1 MQGQERARCLAT
13 AEELCRIAG
22 ELNLLAELQAD
33 LSHVFQ
39 FPTPIPE
46 KDWFSRCM
54 AARRN
59 TRYIAAYGGLE
70 SALINP
76 LYSNFGNNARLR
88 MVSQDN
94 KSSTEEI
101 IAANYGQLFQDG
113 FMRLTHSSSK
123 LLSPLSCLGTEE
135 DRWQYMAA
143 TSRRFLQQA
152 RRDAAI
158 IVSELHQKNKNKTF
172 TPMTLPVNTNRQ
184 KQAYQNN
191 GIKYKL
197 TQDPELSPGRY
208 LYGGDTEAYDLAAK
222 VKPCLPLS
230 CVTPATLLS
239 HMNRQYYSLV
249 SMATVLSS
257 SGRLLCS

>member
-76 LYSNFGNNARLR
+76 FYSNFGNNARLR
-88 MVSQDN
+88 MVRQDN
-94 KSSTEEI
+94 TSSTEEI

-123 LLSPLSCLGTEE
+123 LLSPLSCLGTKE
-135 DRWQYMAA
+135 DRWQFMALI
-143 TSRRFLQQA
+143 SRHFLQQA
-152 RRDAAI
+152 RRDAG
-158 IVSELHQKNKNKTF
+158 VFLSELHLKEEQKTF
-172 TPMTLPVNTNRQ
+172 KPFVGGVAGGDKFVHQ
-184 KQAYQNN
+184 
-191 GIKYKL
+191 GVFYKL

-222 VKPCLPLS
+222 VKPFLS
-230 CVTPATLLS
+230 
-239 HMNRQYYSLV
+239 
-249 SMATVLSS
+249 
-257 SGRLLCS
+257 